1 MSRTPDPMDM
11 LEVAEQARQEAM
23 ARREAALA
31 HLATFAL
38 QALVEGH
45 DVREIAR
52 RCGFM
57 LKDEPEPAAD
67 GEGIAEGHLFAQ
79 MMGGHFSMYSG
90 TEPRRSPERHFAQWL
105 SQIVKERVEEA
116 FKVGR
121 PV

>member
-1 MSRTPDPMDM
+1 MAGTPDPMSM
-11 LEVAEQARQEAM
+11 LEVAEQSRQEAM
-23 ARREAALA
+23 ARREAAVA

-57 LKDEPEPAAD
+57 LDGDPEPVEENT
-67 GEGIAEGHLFAQ
+67 EGFS
-79 MMGGHFSMYSG
+79 MGGILFSGASYVYG
-90 TEPRRSPERHFAQWL
+90 GGDRRKSPEQHFATWL
-105 SQIVKERVEEA
+105 STVVKERVEEA
-116 FKVGR
+116 FKTGR

>member
-1 MSRTPDPMDM
+1 MPGTPDPMAM
-11 LEVAEQARQEAM
+11 LEVAEQSRQDAM
-23 ARREAALA
+23 ARREAAVA
-31 HLATFAL
+31 HLATLAL

-57 LKDEPEPAAD
+57 LDGDPEPEEVEQHTYASFMNTV
-67 GEGIAEGHLFAQ
+67 LSYSY
-79 MMGGHFSMYSG
+79 GG
-90 TEPRRSPERHFAQWL
+90 EPRKSPEQHFAEWL
-105 SQIVKERVEEA
+105 SQVVKERVEEA

>member
-1 MSRTPDPMDM
+1 MTRTPDPMSM
-11 LEVAEQARQEAM
+11 LEVAEQSRQDAM
-23 ARREAALA
+23 ARREAAVA

-57 LKDEPEPAAD
+57 LDGDPEPTEDTEQMVAWAA
-67 GEGIAEGHLFAQ
+67 GGLFVPYTTR
-79 MMGGHFSMYSG
+79 GL
-90 TEPRRSPERHFAQWL
+90 RSERPKAPEQNFADWL
-105 SQIVKERVEEA
+105 SQVVKERVEEA

>member
-1 MSRTPDPMDM
+1 MTRTPDPMSM
-11 LEVAEQARQEAM
+11 LEVAEQSRQDAM
-23 ARREAALA
+23 ARREAAVA

-57 LKDEPEPAAD
+57 LDGDPEPTD
-67 GEGIAEGHLFAQ
+67 DAEQMVARVGGGLFASY
-79 MMGGHFSMYSG
+79 MALGLGV
-90 TEPRRSPERHFAQWL
+90 ESPKAPEQNFADWL
-105 SQIVKERVEEA
+105 SQVVKERVEEA

-121 PV
+121 PA